1 MAQSLKRE
9 PAQRRRAAKR
19 NTIQNGDDM
28 PHHQKRQREKYAADQ
43 NSVSDVRFH
52 HQALFAGAI
61 VRTACDHD
69 I

>member
-9 PAQRRRAAKR
+9 PAYRRRAAKR

-28 PHHQKRQREKYAADQ
+28 PHHKKRQREKYAADP
-43 NSVSDVRFH
+43 NSVSDALS
-52 HQALFAGAI
+52 QLPALFAGAA
-61 VRTACDHD
+61 VTTVCGHD